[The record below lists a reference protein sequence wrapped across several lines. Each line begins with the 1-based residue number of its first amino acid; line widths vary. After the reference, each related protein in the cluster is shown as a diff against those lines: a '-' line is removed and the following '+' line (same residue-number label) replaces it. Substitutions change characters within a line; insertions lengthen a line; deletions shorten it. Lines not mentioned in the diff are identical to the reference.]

1 LAGRFE
7 APAKG
12 DIVQTTLLGLAIAF
26 ILALLA
32 ALIGPYFVDWNQF
45 KPRFEVEASRVLGAP
60 VRVEGAL
67 DARLLP
73 TPTLRLRK
81 VGVGKPNDPGRIAAD
96 KLDVEFSLGALMR
109 GDWRASE
116 LTIDGL
122 AVNAGLDERGRIIA
136 PPFSGGFNIGGVS
149 IDRLNLTGKVGLY
162 DTASRTTI
170 ALDDISFSGD
180 VRAQAGSVRGEGQ
193 LSANGE
199 RYPFRLSTGQSSDGN
214 GTRFRFGIEPGARP
228 FSAYLDGVLTFAAD
242 APQFEGALSVVR
254 TASLKSGPQ
263 GAVLQTPWKMT
274 ANVRAEPSS
283 AKLEQVEL
291 AYGSD
296 ETAVKLNGVADVR
309 FGASPLLH
317 VVLAA
322 RQLDADRLLAKEG
335 ATSEPAQIIAGLRD
349 LVRDLPQPPLPV
361 QAEVGVDQIMLGGRP
376 MQGVGLDLSA
386 SKAEWRIDKFE
397 MRAPGATQVVLSGT
411 AAAAGFK
418 GAISIDSAD
427 PDLLATWMQGRN
439 DAVLR
444 GQRSL
449 RVRGQLN
456 VTADRVALDGMSA
469 DLGSGELRGKLGWV
483 KSAGGGSRIETD
495 LTTHSLDLDA
505 TIALAR
511 AAMNAQGGLP
521 SEGSVKLAATTAKWA
536 GQELKPFA
544 ASFAFTPKTLT
555 IDTFSAGAPGGMQ
568 ASGGGA
574 IDFLDATGKINVSV
588 SDVGAGQIV
597 ALLLPFAPE
606 LANRIQ
612 SLGDAGRA
620 KIALTAALDKAGSGR
635 GKARVALDI
644 DGTQIKTNAVLSGSP
659 RLDDVRAVNVD
670 AMARDEWTIET
681 KSIFPKQAALLGLIP
696 LGEALKALSGSEAV
710 QLDFTATGALRAPLK
725 FKATVSGA
733 AIDASA
739 EGSAELWPKDAQ
751 RLAADAA
758 LTVRRANLAPLLDQ
772 PQAINISL
780 TSRLTLSAQDV
791 ALRDIDSR
799 IGSSRVRGRLSFG
812 RGDDPAID
820 GELGMDVLDLG
831 AVFSGAIGA
840 NGRDPAAPLGRG
852 LMRGWRGQV
861 TFQALRGVL
870 PGGIELRPVGGALKT
885 NGDALSFHDIKGK
898 LGGSDVA
905 AEIDARPGLN
915 GLGLDARLQFA
926 NADASALRYR
936 GLAMPAGRA
945 SLQMTLASRG
955 RSASGL
961 SGALSGAGSFT
972 LEKVRIPG
980 LDPAGF
986 DAAIRAG
993 DAGQPTDATRLKTLL
1008 EPVLAAGAFAAPS
1021 AQIAFVVSDGR
1032 LRVGATTLEGEGAR
1046 AVVSGGYDIAADQ
1059 VDMRALLMS
1068 TALPNRPEILVLA
1081 HGTPDAPVKTL
1092 DVTSL
1097 SSWLAV
1103 RAIDRE
1109 TRRLDAIERGEV
1121 PPPPVIA
1128 PAPPAVPAVKGA
1140 AIAPPPAAPRAEPS
1154 PDLPVMDV
1162 PTPGRDPRR
1171 APAKAKVEPKGE
1183 PKGEPKLEPKAAP
1196 RPVPPPQTAIAPPI
1210 ETQPAPALPPPID
1223 VKPAPGQQ
1231 PRPASTPRPR
1241 QPLVLTPQFSN

>member
-1 LAGRFE
+1 M
-7 APAKG
+7 
-12 DIVQTTLLGLAIAF
+12 QTTLLGLAIAF

-45 KPRFEVEASRVLGAP
+45 KPQFEAEASRVLGAP

-73 TPTLRLRK
+73 TPTLRLRN
-81 VGVGKPNDPGRIAAD
+81 VAAGKPNDPGRIAAD
-96 KLDVEFSLGALMR
+96 KLDVEFSLGSLMR

-116 LTIDGL
+116 LTINGL

-136 PPFSGGFNIGGVS
+136 PSFSGSFNMGGVS

-180 VRAQAGSVRGEGQ
+180 VRALAGSVRGEGE
-193 LSANGE
+193 LSYNGE
-199 RYPFRLSTGQSSDGN
+199 RYPFRLSTGQSNDGN

-254 TASLKSGPQ
+254 TASLKSSPQ

-296 ETAVKLNGVADVR
+296 ETAFKLNGVADVR

-349 LVRDLPQPPLPV
+349 LVRDLPRPPLPV
-361 QAEVGVDQIMLGGRP
+361 QAEIGVDSITLGGRP
-376 MQGVGLDLSA
+376 IQGVGLDLSA
-386 SKAEWRIDKFE
+386 TKTEWRIDKFE

-411 AAAAGFK
+411 AVASGFN
-418 GAISIDSAD
+418 GAISVDSAD
-427 PDLLATWMQGRN
+427 PDLLATWLQGRN

-456 VTADRVALDGMSA
+456 VTADRVALDDMRA

-483 KSAGGGSRIETD
+483 KSANGGSRIETD
-495 LTTHSLDLDA
+495 LTTASLDLDA
-505 TIALAR
+505 TVALAR

-521 SEGSVKLAATTAKWA
+521 SEGSVKLAAATAKWA

-544 ASFAFTPKTLT
+544 ANFAFTPKTLT
-555 IDTFSAGAPGGMQ
+555 IDTFSAGTPGGMR

-574 IDFLDATGKINVSV
+574 IDLSDATGKLNISA
-588 SDVGAGQIV
+588 SDVGASQIV
-597 ALLLPFAPE
+597 ALLMPFAPE
-606 LANRIQ
+606 FANRLQ
-612 SLGDAGRA
+612 SLGDTGRA
-620 KIALTAALDKAGSGR
+620 KLALTAALDKGSSGR
-635 GKARVALDI
+635 GGARLALDI
-644 DGTQIKTNAVLSGSP
+644 DGAQIKGNAVISGAP

-670 AMARDEWTIET
+670 AMSRDEWSIEA
-681 KSIFPKQAALLGLIP
+681 KSFFPKQAALLGLLP
-696 LGEALKALSGSEAV
+696 LGDALKALSGSEAV
-710 QLDFTATGALRAPLK
+710 QLDLTANGALHAPIK
-725 FKATVSGA
+725 FKATVSGD

-739 EGSAELWPKDAQ
+739 EGRTEFWPKDGQ
-751 RLAADAA
+751 GLTADAA
-758 LTVRRANLAPLLDQ
+758 LTIRRANLAQLLDQ
-772 PQAINISL
+772 PQAANVSL
-780 TSRLTLSAQDV
+780 TSRLALSPQEIV
-791 ALRDIDSR
+791 LRDIDSR
-799 IGSSRVRGRLSFG
+799 IGDARVRGRLSFG

-820 GELGMDVLDLG
+820 GEIGMDVLDLG
-831 AVFSGAIGA
+831 AVFAGAIGA
-840 NGRDPAAPLGRG
+840 NGSDPAAPLGRG

-870 PGGIELRPVGGALKT
+870 PGGVELRPVGGVLKT
-885 NGDALSFHDIKGK
+885 SGDALSFRDLKGK
-898 LGGSDVA
+898 LGGSDVS
-905 AEIDARPGLN
+905 AEIDARPGIN
-915 GLGLDARLQFA
+915 GLGLDARVQFA

-986 DAAIRAG
+986 DTAIRAG
-993 DAGQPTDATRLKTLL
+993 DAGQPTDAARLKTLL
-1008 EPVLAAGAFAAPS
+1008 EPVLAAGGFTAPS
-1021 AQIAFVVSDGR
+1021 AQVAFVVSDGR

-1059 VDMRALLMS
+1059 VDMRALLTS

-1081 HGTPDAPVKTL
+1081 HGTPDMPVKTL
-1092 DVTSL
+1092 DLTSL

-1109 TRRLDAIERGEV
+1109 TRRLDAIERGET
-1121 PPPPVIA
+1121 PPVIA
-1128 PAPPAVPAVKGA
+1128 VPPPTAAPAVKDA
-1140 AIAPPPAAPRAEPS
+1140 AIAPTPGTPRADPV
-1154 PDLPVMDV
+1154 PDLPITEIPV
-1162 PTPGRDPRR
+1162 PGRDPRR
-1171 APAKAKVEPKGE
+1171 APATAKPKVEPKSE
-1183 PKGEPKLEPKAAP
+1183 PKSDPKTEPRATPGPA
-1196 RPVPPPQTAIAPPI
+1196 PPQAAVAPVQ
-1210 ETQPAPALPPPID
+1210 TQPAPALPPAID

-1231 PRPASTPRPR
+1231 PRPAAQPRPR

>member
-1 LAGRFE
+1 M
-7 APAKG
+7 
-12 DIVQTTLLGLAIAF
+12 QTTLLGLAIAF

-45 KPRFEVEASRVLGAP
+45 KPQFEVEASRVLGAP

-81 VGVGKPNDPGRIAAD
+81 VAVGKPSDPGRIAAD
-96 KLDVEFSLGALMR
+96 KLDVEFSLGSLMR

-116 LTIDGL
+116 LSVDGL

-136 PPFSGGFNIGGVS
+136 PSFSGGFNMGGVS

-180 VRAQAGSVRGEGQ
+180 VRALAGSVRGEGQ
-193 LSANGE
+193 LSINGE
-199 RYPFRLSTGQSSDGN
+199 RYPFRLSTAQIGDGS
-214 GTRFRFGIEPGARP
+214 GTRVRFGVEPGARP
-228 FSAYLDGVLTFAAD
+228 LSAYLDGVLTVAAD

-296 ETAVKLNGVADVR
+296 ENAFKLGGVADIR

-335 ATSEPAQIIAGLRD
+335 ATSEPAQIVANLRE

-361 QAEVGVDQIMLGGRP
+361 QAEIGVDSITLGGRP
-376 MQGVGLDLSA
+376 VQNVGLDLSA
-386 SKAEWRIDKFE
+386 SKSEWRIDKFE
-397 MRAPGATQVVLSGT
+397 MRAPGATQVALSGT
-411 AAAAGFK
+411 AGAAGFK
-418 GAISIDSAD
+418 GAVSVDSAD
-427 PDLLATWMQGRN
+427 PDLLAIWLQGRN
-439 DAVLR
+439 DPVLR

-449 RVRGQLN
+449 RMRGQLN
-456 VTADRVALDGMSA
+456 VTADRVALDDMNA
-469 DLGSGELRGKLGWV
+469 DLGSGELRGKIGWV
-483 KSAGGGSRIETD
+483 KSASGGSRVETD
-495 LTTHSLDLDA
+495 LSTASLDLDA
-505 TIALAR
+505 TIALAK

-521 SEGSVKLAATTAKWA
+521 SEGSVKLAAASAKWA
-536 GQELKPFA
+536 GQELRPFA

-555 IDTFSAGAPGGMQ
+555 IDTFSAGTPGGMQ

-574 IDFLDATGKINVSV
+574 IDFFDATGKLNVSA

-597 ALLLPFAPE
+597 ALLSPFVPD
-606 LANRIQ
+606 LAGRIQ
-612 SLGDAGRA
+612 SLGDVGRA
-620 KIALTAALDKAGSGR
+620 KIALTAAIEKAGSGR

-644 DGTQIKTNAVLSGSP
+644 DGTQIKSNAVLSGSP

-670 AMARDEWTIET
+670 AMSRDEWTIET
-681 KSIFPKQAALLGLIP
+681 KSVFPKQAALLGLLP
-696 LGEALKALSGSEAV
+696 LGDALKALSGAEAV
-710 QLDFTATGALRAPLK
+710 QLDVTANGALRAPLK
-725 FKATVSGA
+725 FKATVSGDT
-733 AIDASA
+733 IDATA
-739 EGSAELWPKDAQ
+739 EGRAEVWPKDGQ
-751 RLAADAA
+751 GLTADAT
-758 LTVRRANLAPLLDQ
+758 LSVRRANLASLLDQ
-772 PQAINISL
+772 PPAANVSL
-780 TSRLTLSAQDV
+780 TSRLVLSPDEV

-799 IGSSRVRGRLSFG
+799 IGGARVRGRLSFG

-831 AVFSGAIGA
+831 AAFAGAIGA
-840 NGRDPAAPLGRG
+840 TGGDASAPLSRG

-870 PGGIELRPVGGALKT
+870 PGGVELRPVGGTLKT
-885 NGDALSFHDIKGK
+885 NGDALSLTGVKGE
-898 LGGSDVA
+898 LGGSEVT

-926 NADASALRYR
+926 NADASMLRYR

-955 RSASGL
+955 RSAAGL

-972 LEKVRIPG
+972 LEKLRIPG
-980 LDPAGF
+980 LDPKAF
-986 DAAIRAG
+986 DAAVRAG
-993 DAGQPTDATRLKTLL
+993 DAGQPTDAVRLKTLL
-1008 EPVLAAGAFAAPS
+1008 EPVLAAGAFTAPS
-1021 AQIAFVVSDGR
+1021 AQVAFVVSDGR

-1059 VDMRALLMS
+1059 VDMRALLTS
-1068 TALPNRPEILVLA
+1068 ATLPNRPEILLLA
-1081 HGTPDAPVKTL
+1081 HGTPDAPVKSL
-1092 DVTSL
+1092 DLTSL

-1109 TRRLDAIERGEV
+1109 TKRLDAIERGETPPIVV
-1121 PPPPVIA
+1121 P
-1128 PAPPAVPAVKGA
+1128 PPAVPAAKDA
-1140 AIAPPPAAPRAEPS
+1140 AIAPPQDTPRADPL
-1154 PDLPVMDV
+1154 PDLPITDV
-1162 PTPGRDPRR
+1162 PVPGRDPRR
-1171 APAKAKVEPKGE
+1171 VPAAAKPKVEPRI
-1183 PKGEPKLEPKAAP
+1183 EPKAEPRPEQKVAP
-1196 RPVPPPQTAIAPPI
+1196 RPAPPQAATAPPADA
-1210 ETQPAPALPPPID
+1210 QAAPALPPPID

-1231 PRPASTPRPR
+1231 PRPAAAPRPR
-1241 QPLVLTPQFSN
+1241 QQPLVLTPQFSN

>member
-1 LAGRFE
+1 M
-7 APAKG
+7 
-12 DIVQTTLLGLAIAF
+12 QTTLLGLAIAF

-45 KPRFEVEASRVLGAP
+45 KPQFEVEASRVLGAP

-81 VGVGKPNDPGRIAAD
+81 VAVGKPSDPGRIAAD
-96 KLDVEFSLGALMR
+96 KLDVEFSLGSLLR

-116 LTIDGL
+116 LSVDGL

-136 PPFSGGFNIGGVS
+136 PSFSGGFNIGSVS

-170 ALDDISFSGD
+170 ALDDITFSGD
-180 VRAQAGSVRGEGQ
+180 VRALAGSVRGEGQ
-193 LSANGE
+193 LSTNGE
-199 RYPFRLSTGQSSDGN
+199 RYPFRLSTAQIGDGN
-214 GTRFRFGIEPGARP
+214 GTRVRFGVEPGARP
-228 FSAYLDGVLTFAAD
+228 ISAYLDGVLTSVAD

-283 AKLEQVEL
+283 AKLDQVEL

-296 ETAVKLNGVADVR
+296 ETAFKLGGVADVR

-335 ATSEPAQIIAGLRD
+335 ATSEPAQIIASLRE

-361 QAEVGVDQIMLGGRP
+361 QAEVGVDSITLGGRP
-376 MQGVGLDLSA
+376 LTGVGLDLRA
-386 SKAEWRIDKFE
+386 DKAQWRVDKFE
-397 MRAPGATQVVLSGT
+397 LRAPGATQVTLSGT
-411 AAAAGFK
+411 AASAGFK
-418 GAISIDSAD
+418 GAVSVDSAD
-427 PDLLATWMQGRN
+427 PDLLAIWLQGRN

-456 VTADRVALDGMSA
+456 VTADRVALDDMNA
-469 DLGSGELRGKLGWV
+469 DLGSGELRGKIGWV
-483 KSAGGGSRIETD
+483 KSAGGGSRVETD
-495 LTTHSLDLDA
+495 LSTASLDLDA

-521 SEGSVKLAATTAKWA
+521 SEGSVKLAAASAKWA
-536 GQELKPFA
+536 GQELRPFA

-555 IDTFSAGAPGGMQ
+555 VDTFSAGAPGGMQ
-568 ASGGGA
+568 ANGGGA
-574 IDFLDATGKINVSV
+574 IDFFDATGKLSIGA
-588 SDVGAGQIV
+588 SDVAAGQIV
-597 ALLLPFAPE
+597 ALLTPFAPE

-612 SLGDAGRA
+612 SLGDVGRA
-620 KIALTAALDKAGSGR
+620 KIALTAALDKAGGGR
-635 GKARVALDI
+635 GKARVTLDI
-644 DGTQIKTNAVLSGSP
+644 DGVQIRSNAVLNGAP

-670 AMARDEWTIET
+670 AMTRDEWSIET
-681 KSIFPKQAALLGLIP
+681 KTFFSNARLLGLIP
-696 LGEALKALSGSEAV
+696 FGDLLKTMSEPKGL
-710 QLDFTATGALRAPLK
+710 QLDLTASGALREPLK
-725 FKATVSGA
+725 FKATVSGD
-733 AIDASA
+733 AIDATA
-739 EGSAELWPKDAQ
+739 EGRAEFWPKDTQ
-751 RLAADAA
+751 GKDTQGLTADAA
-758 LTVRRANLAPLLDQ
+758 LTVRRANLAALLEQ
-772 PQAINISL
+772 PQAANVTL
-780 TSRLTLSAQDV
+780 TSRLALSPQEIV
-791 ALRDIDSR
+791 LRDIDSR
-799 IGSSRVRGRLSFG
+799 AGGARVRGRLAFG
-812 RGDDPAID
+812 RGDDATID

-831 AVFSGAIGA
+831 AAFTGAIGA
-840 NGRDPAAPLGRG
+840 NGNDPASPLGRG

-861 TFQALRGVL
+861 AFQALRGIL
-870 PGGIELRPVGGALKT
+870 PGGVELRPIGGALKT
-885 NGDALSFHDIKGK
+885 NGDALSFHDIRGK
-898 LGGSDVA
+898 LGGSDIVA
-905 AEIDARPGLN
+905 EVDARPGLN
-915 GLGLDARLQFA
+915 GLGIDARLQFA
-926 NADASALRYR
+926 NADASVLRYR

-961 SGALSGAGSFT
+961 GGALSGAGSFT

-986 DAAIRAG
+986 DVAIRAG
-993 DAGQPTDATRLKTLL
+993 DTGQPTDAARLKALL

-1021 AQIAFVVSDGR
+1021 AQIAFVISDGR

-1059 VDMRALLMS
+1059 VDMRALLTS
-1068 TALPNRPEILVLA
+1068 TALPNRPELLLLA

-1109 TRRLDAIERGEV
+1109 TRRLDAIERGET
-1121 PPPPVIA
+1121 PPPIV
-1128 PAPPAVPAVKGA
+1128 
-1140 AIAPPPAAPRAEPS
+1140 APPPAAPAVRDAAIGPPPETPRTEPV
-1154 PDLPVMDV
+1154 PDLPVTDV
-1162 PTPGRDPRR
+1162 PVPGRDPRR
-1171 APAKAKVEPKGE
+1171 APAAAKPKV
-1183 PKGEPKLEPKAAP
+1183 EPKAAP
-1196 RPVPPPQTAIAPPI
+1196 RPAPPQAAVAPPA
-1210 ETQPAPALPPPID
+1210 ETEAAPALPPPIE
-1223 VKPAPGQQ
+1223 VRPAPGQL
-1231 PRPASTPRPR
+1231 PRPAAPPRPR
-1241 QPLVLTPQFSN
+1241 PQQQPLVLTPQFSN

>member
-1 LAGRFE
+1 M
-7 APAKG
+7 
-12 DIVQTTLLGLAIAF
+12 QTTLLGLAIAF

-45 KPRFEVEASRVLGAP
+45 KPQFEVEASRVLGAP

-81 VGVGKPNDPGRIAAD
+81 VAVGKPSDPGRIAAD
-96 KLDVEFSLGALMR
+96 KLDVEFSLGSLMR

-116 LTIDGL
+116 LTVDGL

-136 PPFSGGFNIGGVS
+136 PSFSGGFNIGSVS

-180 VRAQAGSVRGEGQ
+180 VRALAGSVRGEGQ
-193 LSANGE
+193 LSYNGE
-199 RYPFRLSTGQSSDGN
+199 RYPFRLSTAQIGDGS
-214 GTRFRFGIEPGARP
+214 GTRVRFGVEPGARP
-228 FSAYLDGVLTFAAD
+228 VSAYLDGVLTSVAE

-274 ANVRAEPSS
+274 ANVRAEPLS
-283 AKLEQVEL
+283 AKLDQVEL
-291 AYGSD
+291 VYGSD
-296 ETAVKLNGVADVR
+296 ETAFKLSGVADVR

-335 ATSEPAQIIAGLRD
+335 ATSEPAQIVASLRD

-361 QAEVGVDQIMLGGRP
+361 QAEIGIDSLTLGGRP
-376 MQGVGLDLSA
+376 IQNVGLDLSA
-386 SKAEWRIDKFE
+386 SKSEWRIDKFE
-397 MRAPGATQVVLSGT
+397 MRAPGATQVTLSGI

-427 PDLLATWMQGRN
+427 PDLLAIWLQGRN
-439 DAVLR
+439 DAMLR

-456 VTADRVALDGMSA
+456 VTADRVALDDMNA
-469 DLGSGELRGKLGWV
+469 DLGSGELRGKIGWV
-483 KSAGGGSRIETD
+483 KSASGGSRVETE
-495 LTTHSLDLDA
+495 LTTASLDLDA
-505 TIALAR
+505 TIALAK

-521 SEGSVKLAATTAKWA
+521 SEGSVKLAATSAKWA
-536 GQELKPFA
+536 GQELRPFA

-555 IDTFSAGAPGGMQ
+555 VDAFSAGAPGGMQ
-568 ASGGGA
+568 ANGGGA
-574 IDFLDATGKINVSV
+574 IDFFDATGKINIGA

-597 ALLLPFAPE
+597 ALLSPFVPE
-606 LANRIQ
+606 LASRVQ

-620 KIALTAALDKAGSGR
+620 KISLTAALDKAGGGR
-635 GKARVALDI
+635 GKARVTLDI
-644 DGTQIKTNAVLSGSP
+644 DGTQIKSNTVLSGSP
-659 RLDDVRAVNVD
+659 RLDEVRAVNLD
-670 AMARDEWTIET
+670 AMSRDEWTIET
-681 KSIFPKQAALLGLIP
+681 KSLFPKQTPLLGIIP
-696 LGEALKALSGSEAV
+696 LGDALRTLASSEAV
-710 QLDFTATGALRAPLK
+710 QLDLTASGAPRAPLK
-725 FKATVSGA
+725 FKATVSGDT
-733 AIDASA
+733 IDATA
-739 EGSAELWPKDAQ
+739 EGRAELWPKDTQ
-751 RLAADAA
+751 SKDTQGLTADAA
-758 LTVRRANLAPLLDQ
+758 LTVRRVNLATLLDQ
-772 PQAINISL
+772 PQAANVSL
-780 TSRLTLSAQDV
+780 TSRLVLSPDEI

-799 IGSSRVRGRLSFG
+799 VGGARVRGRLSFG

-831 AVFSGAIGA
+831 AAFASAIGA
-840 NGRDPAAPLGRG
+840 AGGDPAAPLGRG

-870 PGGIELRPVGGALKT
+870 PGGVELRPVGGALKT
-885 NGDALSFHDIKGK
+885 NGDALSLTGVKGT
-898 LGGSDVA
+898 LGGSEVT

-926 NADASALRYR
+926 NADASVLRYR

-961 SGALSGAGSFT
+961 GGALSGAGSFT

-986 DAAIRAG
+986 DAAVRAG
-993 DAGQPTDATRLKTLL
+993 DAGQPTDAARLKTLL
-1008 EPVLAAGAFAAPS
+1008 EPVLAAGAFTAPS

-1059 VDMRALLMS
+1059 VDMRALLTS
-1068 TALPNRPEILVLA
+1068 ATLPNRPEILLLA
-1081 HGTPDAPVKTL
+1081 HGTPDAAVKTL

-1109 TRRLDAIERGEV
+1109 TRRLDAIERGET
-1121 PPPPVIA
+1121 PPIIA
-1128 PAPPAVPAVKGA
+1128 T
-1140 AIAPPPAAPRAEPS
+1140 PPPAAPATKDAATAPPPDTPRADP
-1154 PDLPVMDV
+1154 LPDV
-1162 PTPGRDPRR
+1162 PVTDVPVPGRDPRR
-1171 APAKAKVEPKGE
+1171 PPAAVKPKVEPKAE
-1183 PKGEPKLEPKAAP
+1183 PRIAP
-1196 RPVPPPQTAIAPPI
+1196 RPAAPPQAAIAPPADA
-1210 ETQPAPALPPPID
+1210 QLAPALPPPIEIR
-1223 VKPAPGQQ
+1223 PAPGQQ
-1231 PRPASTPRPR
+1231 PRPAAAPRPR
-1241 QPLVLTPQFSN
+1241 QQQPLVLTPQFSN